1 MTNQEI
7 LESYLDFSRFINVN
21 DKLDELGKL
30 KSLPDGNYY
39 IFRRW
44 TGGKEDILFKSRF
57 TLEIPANYEGFNNRM
72 EDFIILKNN

>member
-1 MTNQEI
+1 MTNQDI
-7 LESYLDFSRFINVN
+7 LESYLDFSRFIDIN

-30 KSLPDGNYY
+30 KSLPEGNYY

-57 TLEIPANYEGFNNRM
+57 TLEIPANYEGFNNRT